1 MTFATAYNKFFP
13 DEMIGALRTSLI
25 VTSIVGIVLGIVAI
39 VWPGP
44 TILVVAILFAISL
57 IMTGV
62 FRVYQAFAASFLGT
76 GTRVLLGIIGLII
89 LVAGVIALFSPGDA
103 LWLLAVFIGIGWIF
117 QGFSDLY
124 AAITKSGHSPTWYLI
139 VSGIV
144 SVIAGIVM
152 LILPVFSLEVLTWV
166 GGIMLVAISIATLL
180 TLPKKVEGPAAPA
193 A

>member
-1 MTFATAYNKFFP
+1 M
-13 DEMIGALRTSLI
+13 
-25 VTSIVGIVLGIVAI
+25 
-39 VWPGP
+39 
-44 TILVVAILFAISL
+44 
-57 IMTGV
+57 
-62 FRVYQAFAASFLGT
+62 
-76 GTRVLLGIIGLII
+76 LLGIIGLII